1 MLKSMKAKCQSTVV
15 EFAWDF
21 PARSRQVVG
30 ARYLYA
36 FKPERERRDMLARGH
51 SGQCQYGQMGFEEV
65 DGISNYRL
73 GLSSFN
79 SCCERLAKEEAP
91 LHPHYDSRGGNSSW
105 ITGNSYLT
113 D

>member
-1 MLKSMKAKCQSTVV
+1 MLKSRKAKCQSTLA

-36 FKPERERRDMLARGH
+36 FKPERERRDILARGH

-65 DGISNYRL
+65 DGISNHRL
-73 GLSSFN
+73 GLSSLRVVAN
-79 SCCERLAKEEAP
+79 AWQKKKLPYTHTMIAGAAIRPA
-91 LHPHYDSRGGNSSW
+91 
-105 ITGNSYLT
+105 
-113 D
+113 